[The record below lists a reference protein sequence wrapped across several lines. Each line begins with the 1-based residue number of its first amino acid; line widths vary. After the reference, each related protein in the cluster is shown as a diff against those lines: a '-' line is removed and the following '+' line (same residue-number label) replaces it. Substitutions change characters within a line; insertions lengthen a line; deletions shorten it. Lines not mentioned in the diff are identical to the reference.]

1 MHRKH
6 LFITSI
12 VVLIAAAVWSVEFI
26 APRHYRLPA
35 TDFDSASVTAPVFMV
50 NGLKV
55 GEVSSVGAT
64 VVRAPWRSAATASWS
79 ACSGSASA

>member
-35 TDFDSASVTAPVFMV
+35 TDFD
-50 NGLKV
+50 
-55 GEVSSVGAT
+55 
-64 VVRAPWRSAATASWS
+64 
-79 ACSGSASA
+79 